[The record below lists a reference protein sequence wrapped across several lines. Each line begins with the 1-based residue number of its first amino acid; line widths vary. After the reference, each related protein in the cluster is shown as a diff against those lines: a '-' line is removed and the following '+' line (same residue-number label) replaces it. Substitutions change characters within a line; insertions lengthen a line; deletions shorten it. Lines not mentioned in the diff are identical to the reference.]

1 MFYLKYFGVIF
12 IDSNNDKDKCQIIY
26 SIILFITII
35 ISAFMSPYVTHLF
48 DDWSHVFATS
58 LSQLVCITV
67 YICSFTSRIIV
78 IYNAKYKY
86 QKYKTTLEGFEIYM
100 PMNTVTLKQIKYF
113 SCTVIFLCIIITVP
127 INGLK
132 LFYIFNNH
140 TNPILMT
147 TYFLTYYISN
157 LNLVFTELHFAI
169 QCFVMYT
176 KFRDVN
182 KELIQ
187 INDEHNYYNYNVRYP
202 FIASQEKT
210 PRKSDDTPCVI
221 VYEKDFYY
229 SKDKVSPLANTI
241 ELLRIKHWL
250 IREAVNDLKCLFDF
264 QISLSII
271 SIVVASH
278 FDIYT
283 QVFYPNKYD
292 SYNAPLFRTSILFFG
307 WMLQY
312 SFRFC
317 LIVITAHTATKE
329 RFD

>member
-58 LSQLVCITV
+58 MSQLVCITV

-140 TNPILMT
+140 TFTPIL
-147 TYFLTYYISN
+147 F
-157 LNLVFTELHFAI
+157 
-169 QCFVMYT
+169 
-176 KFRDVN
+176 
-182 KELIQ
+182 
-187 INDEHNYYNYNVRYP
+187 
-202 FIASQEKT
+202 
-210 PRKSDDTPCVI
+210 
-221 VYEKDFYY
+221 
-229 SKDKVSPLANTI
+229 
-241 ELLRIKHWL
+241 
-250 IREAVNDLKCLFDF
+250 
-264 QISLSII
+264 
-271 SIVVASH
+271 
-278 FDIYT
+278 
-283 QVFYPNKYD
+283 
-292 SYNAPLFRTSILFFG
+292 
-307 WMLQY
+307 
-312 SFRFC
+312 
-317 LIVITAHTATKE
+317 
-329 RFD
+329 